1 MWPEKV
7 VLCKFC
13 GTTHQLRIN
22 CDEKKAVNN
31 NSPPNEEGSVMTS
44 RKDEINRVVGES
56 KEPNGH
62 MPGSMDPPTQT
73 LTHPSTDTQDDILKS
88 KAITRTMGPDYT
100 EVIGGESQ
108 IEPSSNDSANSS
120 THNKGTK
127 IDQAA
132 PQTIKP
138 DQENGPETEVPYSW
152 EELQNEVPPA
162 TEPVSCKPLEK
173 ITYVESS
180 NHDNAASFVSANN
193 AVTTPGCNDALGLPN
208 KADPPSLND
217 IYVSSPISK
226 VNESL
231 EATATVV
238 AAKLSSRK
246 ADKGPLKL
254 LDVRPVSNVI

>member
-31 NSPPNEEGSVMTS
+31 NSPPNEEGSVMTT

-108 IEPSSNDSANSS
+108 IKPSSNDSANSS

-132 PQTIKP
+132 PQTMKP
-138 DQENGPETEVPYSW
+138 DQEMDLRQRSQIPGKNLKMRCP
-152 EELQNEVPPA
+152 LQLNLF
-162 TEPVSCKPLEK
+162 PVSLWKR
-173 ITYVESS
+173 
-180 NHDNAASFVSANN
+180 
-193 AVTTPGCNDALGLPN
+193 
-208 KADPPSLND
+208 
-217 IYVSSPISK
+217 SPM
-226 VNESL
+226 L
-231 EATATVV
+231 RAPTATMQPR
-238 AAKLSSRK
+238 LS
-246 ADKGPLKL
+246 L
-254 LDVRPVSNVI
+254 LSML

>member
-22 CDEKKAVNN
+22 CDEKNAVNN

-56 KEPNGH
+56 KEP
-62 MPGSMDPPTQT
+62 PTQT

-88 KAITRTMGPDYT
+88 KAITRTMGRDYT

-138 DQENGPETEVPYSW
+138 DQENGLETEVPYSW

-173 ITYVESS
+173 ITYVKSS

-208 KADPPSLND
+208 KVDPPSLND
-217 IYVSSPISK
+217 IYVSSPISR

-231 EATATVV
+231 EWQ
-238 AAKLSSRK
+238 LSFHLERQIK
-246 ADKGPLKL
+246 DHLKL